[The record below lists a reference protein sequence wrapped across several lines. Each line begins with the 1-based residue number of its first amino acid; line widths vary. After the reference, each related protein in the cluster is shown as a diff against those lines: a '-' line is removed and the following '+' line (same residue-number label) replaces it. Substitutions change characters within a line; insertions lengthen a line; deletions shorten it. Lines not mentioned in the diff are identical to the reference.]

1 MAQNHVFYWKT
12 NTFVSFR
19 LLRKASKNDAQRDA
33 QSHCK
38 RGALT
43 AAPLEE
49 TGESVLVARHFG
61 NGENGEPAKITS
73 KIVPQIITNLR
84 ERVLI
89 SMQNL

>member
-1 MAQNHVFYWKT
+1 M
-12 NTFVSFR
+12 
-19 LLRKASKNDAQRDA
+19 
-33 QSHCK
+33 
-38 RGALT
+38 T

-73 KIVPQIITNLR
+73 KIIPQIITNLR
-84 ERVLI
+84 KKAPT